1 MACLIMSL
9 HSSTRQLYTTEH
21 ISVIILFISRC
32 TKGPVKRKRG
42 RPKGSTKK
50 KHTDLTK
57 GTTDSK
63 HCAEHN
69 LKEKTTNTTN
79 QEEEQPH
86 HFNKGS
92 TAAINEQTNIFSFDD
107 FFFSKQI
114 NLDDVHRFTVGYTLC
129 LFIWWK
135 MLEVKKLIKLILE
148 FLVCLLLN
156 LPKHLTKSL

>member
-1 MACLIMSL
+1 MGNYTYSIGKKSNPNRMACLIMSL

-107 FFFSKQI
+107 FFFP
-114 NLDDVHRFTVGYTLC
+114 NR
-129 LFIWWK
+129 
-135 MLEVKKLIKLILE
+135 
-148 FLVCLLLN
+148 
-156 LPKHLTKSL
+156 LT